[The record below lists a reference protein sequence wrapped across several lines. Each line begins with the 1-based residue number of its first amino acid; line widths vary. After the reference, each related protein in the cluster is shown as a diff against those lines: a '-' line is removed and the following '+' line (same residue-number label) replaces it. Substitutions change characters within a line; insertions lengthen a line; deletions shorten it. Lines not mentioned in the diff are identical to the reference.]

1 MTVGYVFLGVF
12 AALPYLILFALG
24 AALLCVF
31 GVRLRTALIVSGAV
45 SLALNLGLCLAL
57 GLNAVDY
64 SAAALGKGLTMLPY
78 LLAVGLLTLIPNA
91 KILLEAVEDGRTVRA
106 RRMVISAML
115 ATALVLSGAM
125 WYNRHPILIIPEECA
140 AYVDRDILRGSL
152 CSRRFGQMTL
162 YIRVVGATETSLCAE
177 AVYFPFFDSLGCA
190 REYDADTGRWA
201 GEYYE
206 P

>member
-1 MTVGYVFLGVF
+1 MSYVFLGVF
-12 AALPYLILFALG
+12 AALPYLILFVLG
-24 AALLCVF
+24 AAVLCVF
-31 GVRLRTALIVSGAV
+31 GVKLRTALVASGAV
-45 SLALNLGLCLAL
+45 SLALNLGLCLSL

-64 SAAALGKGLTMLPY
+64 SAAALGKGLTILPY

-106 RRMVISAML
+106 RTMVISAML
-115 ATALVLSGAM
+115 ATALVASGAM
-125 WYNRHPILIIPEECA
+125 WYNRHPVFIIPEECA
-140 AYVDRDILRGSL
+140 AYVDRDILRDSL
-152 CSRRFGQMTL
+152 CSRRFGKMTL
-162 YIRVVGATETSLCAE
+162 YIRVVGATGTSLCAE

-190 REYDADTGRWA
+190 REYNADTGRWI